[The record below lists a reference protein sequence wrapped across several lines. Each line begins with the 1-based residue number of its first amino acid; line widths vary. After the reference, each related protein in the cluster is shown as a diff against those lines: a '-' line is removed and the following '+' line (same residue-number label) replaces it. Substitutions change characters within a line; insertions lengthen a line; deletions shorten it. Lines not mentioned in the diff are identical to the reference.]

1 MAEDSVA
8 QRLRRFL
15 LGVVAAIFVGTVL
28 ELLLIGHYEDLLQW
42 TPFIAS
48 GVGLILAGTIWFTPT
63 EPKIWVFRWGMG
75 IIALSSFVGM
85 YLHFSGNLAFA
96 REIHP
101 SFTFWQSLW
110 AAFTGSNPIM
120 APGILF
126 LAGLLGI
133 ASTYKHPVLADD

>member
-1 MAEDSVA
+1 MTEDSVA

-15 LGVVAAIFVGTVL
+15 LGVVAATFVGTVV

-42 TPFIAS
+42 VPFIAS
-48 GVGLILAGTIWFTPT
+48 GVGFILAGLIWFSPT
-63 EPKIWVFRWGMG
+63 EWKIWIFRWAMG
-75 IIALSSFVGM
+75 IIALCSFVGM

-101 SFTFWQSLW
+101 SFTFWQSLG

-133 ASTYKHPVLADD
+133 ASTYKHPVFEEE